1 MIRAIREAGPRALLL
16 EFDTLDQVLT
26 WHQQLR
32 RDPLPGQVEAVAA
45 ARTILLRFTA
55 RPALREARTRLP
67 SLELGEFST
76 ADSRHVELEIVYD
89 GEDLQELAS
98 HLEMS
103 VEALIDWHSSTSWT
117 GAFGGFA
124 PGFTYCVPVPASGEP
139 AQRSSGNDSSAD
151 SGRADSGRA
160 DSGPAGAFDVPR
172 RSSPRTAVPAG
183 AVALAGEF
191 SAVYPRVSPGG
202 WQLIGHTPATMWD
215 LSREAHGES
224 PALVRPGDSVRYKPV
239 TARAVTTESTARD
252 APSNP
257 LNPPGPLNPQDAAT
271 EDTATENT
279 ATEGSHGREDL
290 ALTVLDPG
298 LQTLIQD
305 LGRSGL
311 SDLGVSRAGV
321 ADEAAARE
329 VNRLLGNPAQAAVLE
344 ALHGGLSLH
353 AEATVVLAV
362 AGAQAPLTITAP
374 DGSGRGA
381 PLGTAFALAAGETL
395 SLGAPERGLRS
406 VIGLRGGIAA
416 APVLG
421 SVSADTMSG
430 LGPAPLAA
438 GDRLRTA
445 GVATGA
451 VAEPRSEPSAAESPT
466 LRLPTALR
474 FTYGPRADWFSPEEA
489 ARLAAQPW
497 AVSQSSNRIGIR
509 LDVPEPETPAP
520 ETPAPDS
527 PRPLRRIKEGE
538 LPSEGVVRGSLQ
550 MPPAGT
556 PVLFLNDHP
565 VTGGYP
571 VIGVVIDQDLP
582 RAAQLAPGDQITLVP
597 VDPDT
602 LTPLPQTTATPDAE
616 KKPSS

>member
-16 EFDTLDQVLT
+16 EFETLDQVLT

-55 RPALREARTRLP
+55 RHALREARSRLP
-67 SLELGEFST
+67 GLELGEFST

-98 HLEMS
+98 RLGMS

-139 AQRSSGNDSSAD
+139 AQRSSAED
-151 SGRADSGRA
+151 SGSEDPGAA
-160 DSGPAGAFDVPR
+160 GPFDVPR

-239 TARAVTTESTARD
+239 AARSATTESTARD
-252 APSNP
+252 APSD
-257 LNPPGPLNPQDAAT
+257 PPHAAT
-271 EDTATENT
+271 EHTAAENT
-279 ATEGSHGREDL
+279 PSENNVSEGSHGGEDL

-362 AGAQAPLTITAP
+362 AGAQAPLNVTAP
-374 DGSGRGA
+374 DGSRRSA
-381 PLGTAFALAAGETL
+381 PLRTPFALAAGETL

-406 VIGLRGGIAA
+406 VIGLRAGIAA
-416 APVLG
+416 TPVLG

-445 GVATGA
+445 GIATGA
-451 VAEPRSEPSAAESPT
+451 VAQPGSDQFAAEPSDPE
-466 LRLPTALR
+466 LRTALR

-509 LDVPEPETPAP
+509 LEVPEPEAPAP
-520 ETPAPDS
+520 QTPAPDA
-527 PRPLRRIKEGE
+527 PRPLRRKKEGE

-571 VIGVVIDQDLP
+571 VIGVVIDEDLP

-602 LTPLPQTTATPDAE
+602 LTPLPQTTTTPDAE
-616 KKPSS
+616 KKHSS